1 MAMTMV
7 GAVYSYGDRDGKAH
21 SFVWRNDNECIFYNA
36 VEGVQSEQGLLISF
50 LNYFSID
57 IKLQVKIM

>member
-36 VEGVQSEQGLLISF
+36 VEGVQSEQGLLILFKLF
-50 LNYFSID
+50 LDRY
-57 IKLQVKIM
+57 